1 MQFSNDPDIAI
12 AQEWLGELEGWLERH
27 GLQGYDPFDVK
38 QHRLIRSTQSI
49 APLRKATTG
58 LCDLYPLAVRRLLR
72 VPQTEN
78 PKAHALTAL
87 ACLRRFELESEPRFL
102 DQASGHLRWLREHAC
117 AGASGLCWGYPFDVR
132 GKGVDSPKGTP
143 VGVVSAIAGQA
154 FLRAYKIT
162 QAQEHLDAAH
172 SIAQFILKDL
182 PRMQEQD
189 DTCCFGY
196 TPTDRRRVHNANLL
210 AAEHLLRTGLLAGDA
225 ALVNAAEPALTF
237 SLSRQR
243 EDGSWPYGE
252 HRDDEPFEVGLMR
265 LVDNHHTGF
274 VLRSLHAIHK
284 ARPEDR
290 LHDALRKGFKF
301 YQKLFTKDG
310 MPITQQAKFPVDIHA
325 CAEGVLCLSV
335 ISESVAGAKAIG
347 LRVLRW
353 TWYNLRDPE
362 TGAPYYRRYP
372 WHTARIVFPRW
383 GVAWMYWALAEYLAH
398 FERK

>member
-143 VGVVSAIAGQA
+143 VGVVVVVGMAVAMSVVVVVVLQADVEGGAQDAGDGPPLGLQA
-154 FLRAYKIT
+154 VPVDRQDGQDRLDGGQRRA
-162 QAQEHLDAAH
+162 QV
-172 SIAQFILKDL
+172 
-182 PRMQEQD
+182 EQ
-189 DTCCFGY
+189 G
-196 TPTDRRRVHNANLL
+196 PHQHV
-210 AAEHLLRTGLLAGDA
+210 AGDA
-225 ALVNAAEPALTF
+225 
-237 SLSRQR
+237 R
-243 EDGSWPYGE
+243 EA
-252 HRDDEPFEVGLMR
+252 FEVER
-265 LVDNHHTGF
+265 
-274 VLRSLHAIHK
+274 
-284 ARPEDR
+284 
-290 LHDALRKGFKF
+290 
-301 YQKLFTKDG
+301 
-310 MPITQQAKFPVDIHA
+310 
-325 CAEGVLCLSV
+325 
-335 ISESVAGAKAIG
+335 AGHG
-347 LRVLRW
+347 G
-353 TWYNLRDPE
+353 P
-362 TGAPYYRRYP
+362 PS
-372 WHTARIVFPRW
+372 
-383 GVAWMYWALAEYLAH
+383 
-398 FERK
+398 